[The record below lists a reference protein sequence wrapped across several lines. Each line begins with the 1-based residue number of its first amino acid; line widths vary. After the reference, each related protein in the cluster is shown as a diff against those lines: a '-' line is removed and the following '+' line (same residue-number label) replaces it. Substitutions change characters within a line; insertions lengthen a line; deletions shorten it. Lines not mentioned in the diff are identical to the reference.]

1 MFDFDKLFI
10 KLYVCFAAILAS
22 AIALYLTVRIIEAIW
37 WQLLICLA
45 ALALLAGLVFFL
57 WARFRRW

>member
-1 MFDFDKLFI
+1 MFEKLFFKI
-10 KLYVCFAAILAS
+10 YLCFAAVLAS
-22 AIALYLTVRIIEAIW
+22 AIAVYLTVRIIEAIW

-45 ALALLAGLVFFL
+45 VASLIAGIAFFL